1 MLLTLLEWIQNTQVF
16 VDLRSSGY
24 VYPVILAF
32 HLSAISLFGGMIV
45 LSDLCLLGWIPR
57 QVSAAAVVKGLRVP
71 KRIGLL
77 VAATF
82 GFLLFCCKAEQYY
95 YNVYFRTKMLL
106 LALVAVHALVFR
118 NRVYN
123 RLIETAPVGPE
134 TEGAPRGSSVSS
146 AVGRHSHGRQ
156 GDRICTP
163 AAGASFPIGSGT
175 RVSTLSRQQCGAGF
189 SINGWGRH

>member
-1 MLLTLLEWIQNTQVF
+1 MLLTLLQWIQNTQVF

-24 VYPVILAF
+24 VYPVILAL

-57 QVSAAAVVKGLRVP
+57 QVSAVAVVQGLRVP

-95 YNVYFRTKMLL
+95 YNVYFRTKLL
-106 LALVAVHALVFR
+106 LFALVAVHALVFR
-118 NRVYN
+118 NRLYN
-123 RLIETAPVGPE
+123 SPGEVTALGV
-134 TEGAPRGSSVSS
+134 RGRVAAILSLLLW
-146 AVGRHSHGRQ
+146 AGILTAGR
-156 GDRICTP
+156 
-163 AAGASFPIGSGT
+163 AIGYVPLRPG
-175 RVSTLSRQQCGAGF
+175 LHF
-189 SINGWGRH
+189 L